1 MKTLNILILEDDL
14 KTLSIIMDR
23 LFKLEEELFNTS
35 KPLDFSVTVFS
46 TYIQVKDYVNSLEK
60 NNFDLIILDKDCKLG
75 GSFHVL
81 DLNKFNVNNVIAIST
96 NVEYNE
102 EVEKLGVK
110 HVVRKDYMEIDKFG
124 DEFIK
129 KIKEL
134 I

>member
-23 LFKLEEELFNTS
+23 LLKLEEELFNTS

>member
-14 KTLSIIMDR
+14 KTISIIMDR